1 MAKTRFIQSSFVS
14 GELSPLLKGRIDLA
28 QYYQGVQTAKNVVI
42 VPQGGMKR
50 RPGTEYVQT
59 VINTLTRNTTVAT
72 APNGGTAASVNDDN
86 DATVC
91 TTTVGISTTN
101 PYVVCKFDLGSAK
114 AIEFFDVRNV
124 FLSAGTSSEFK
135 IQSSTDDVTYTDVAS
150 VPLLGV
156 STQDFRLFVGKTAR
170 YWRLARIG
178 STDLTTSV
186 VSVGTVAPIE
196 QTATES
202 NFKMLDFSVEDD
214 RHYLLVLTENNI
226 RVFRAPNTHVADIK
240 TTISSADV
248 PNVRATQVENV
259 MLLFQENTIP
269 QRLINLGTDID
280 WFIDNV
286 PFTNVPQYDY
296 NDASSPTPVSDVQV
310 MTLNHAHFVAG
321 DKFQIDIEGVVSKNI
336 TFAGDATADEQS
348 STVFNI
354 QRNIQEMP
362 VMGETGVTVARTGS
376 HQYSIT
382 VGGESAKDFELYS
395 AFATTGTAS
404 KTIAFTKSTNGSPRR
419 EDVWSATRGY
429 PKTACFYEGRLVL
442 GGTRSKPQ
450 SLFFSK
456 SGSFFDFD
464 IDDGDDDEAIFV
476 TISSRKLNDI
486 VDVFPGRNL
495 QVFTSGAEF
504 AVTSKPVTP
513 SSAQVAPQ
521 TSHGA
526 LNVETQDV
534 DGSTIFVDRNGKS
547 IRDFVFSFNEDAYV
561 TQDLSVLASHL
572 ITQPVDM
579 ALLSGTQSDDANWVF
594 FVNSD
599 GNGVILN
606 TLRAQDITGFT
617 RWENTGDIK
626 GVCVVDEDLYLV
638 TERTIN
644 SATVKFLERWSFDY
658 KMDASIKIAPT
669 ASQTVL
675 TGLDYLEGETVQIVA
690 DGVVLQERA
699 VSGGSITLEAS
710 ETGYTSVE
718 VGLNFNIEVKPMPLN
733 TNVGSGQNQMRL
745 KRVVRINAR
754 VYESSGVY
762 VNGNAV
768 PIRSFGAVPDSP
780 LDNPPEVLTGIIDDI
795 YGTDGW
801 TREEV
806 PVFTVPDPTP
816 LHIQMIEFE
825 VESS

>member
-1 MAKTRFIQSSFVS
+1 MAKTRFLQSSFVS
-14 GELSPLLKGRIDLA
+14 GELSPLLKGRVDLN
-28 QYYQGVQTAKNVVI
+28 QYYQGVQTAKNLVI

-50 RPGTEYVQT
+50 RPGTQYVQT
-59 VINTLTRNTTVAT
+59 VLNKLTRNTTTAT
-72 APNGGTAASVNDDN
+72 APNGGTASNINDDN
-86 DATVC
+86 DSTVC
-91 TTTVGISTTN
+91 TTTAGISTTN

-114 AIEFFDVRNV
+114 AVELFDVRNV
-124 FLSAGTSSEFK
+124 FLSAGSSSEFK
-135 IQSSTDDVTYTDVAS
+135 IQYSTDDVTYTDAAS

-156 STQDFRLFVGKTAR
+156 SSQNFRLFVGKTAR

-186 VSVGTVAPIE
+186 ITVGTVAPIE
-196 QTATES
+196 QTATPS

-226 RVFRAPNTHVADIK
+226 RVFRTPNTHVADIK
-240 TTISSADV
+240 TTISSGDV
-248 PNVRATQVENV
+248 GEVRDTQVENV
-259 MLLFQENTIP
+259 MLLFQEDTVP
-269 QRLINLGTDID
+269 QRLINLGTDAD
-280 WFIDNV
+280 WFIDDV
-286 PFTNVPQYDY
+286 PFTNVPQFDY
-296 NDASSPTPVSDVQV
+296 NDSSSPTPVDDVQV
-310 MTLNHAHFVAG
+310 MTLTGFVAG

-336 TFAGDATADEQS
+336 TFAGDSTADEQAA
-348 STVFNI
+348 TVANI

-362 VMGETGVTVARTGS
+362 VMGETGVAVARTGS
-376 HQYSIT
+376 AQYTIT
-382 VGGESAKDFELYS
+382 VSGESAKDFELYA

-404 KTIAFTKSTNGSPRR
+404 KTIAFTKSANGSPRR

-429 PKTACFYEGRLVL
+429 PKTSCFYEGRLVL

-464 IDDGDDDEAIFV
+464 IDDGDDDEAIFI

-504 AVTSKPVTP
+504 AVISKPVTP
-513 SSAQVAPQ
+513 ASAQVAPQ

-547 IRDFVFSFNEDAYV
+547 IRDFVFSFNEDAYI

-572 ITQPVDM
+572 ITQPIDM

-594 FVNSD
+594 FVNND
-599 GNGVILN
+599 GKGVILN
-606 TLRAQDITGFT
+606 TLRSQDITGFT

-626 GVCVVDEDLYLV
+626 GVCVVDEDLYLI
-638 TERTIN
+638 TQRTIN
-644 SATVKFLERWSFDY
+644 SVAVKFVERWNFDH
-658 KMDASIKIAPT
+658 KMDASTKIAPT
-669 ASQTVL
+669 SSQTVL
-675 TGLDYLEGETVQIVA
+675 TGLDYLEGQTVQIVA

-699 VSGGSITLEAS
+699 VSGGSITLES
-710 ETGYTSVE
+710 TETGYTSVE
-718 VGLNFNIEVKPMPLN
+718 VGLNFSIELKPMPLN
-733 TNVGSGQNQMRL
+733 TNIGSGQNQMRL
-745 KRVVRINAR
+745 KRVVRINSR
-754 VYESSGVY
+754 VFESSGVY

-768 PIRSFGAVPDSP
+768 PIRAFGAAPDTPLDSP
-780 LDNPPEVLTGIIDDI
+780 PSVLTGIIDDI
-795 YGTDGW
+795 YDTNGW
-801 TREEV
+801 NREEV

-816 LHIQMIEFE
+816 FHIQMIEFE

>member
-1 MAKTRFIQSSFVS
+1 MWFVS
-14 GELSPLLKGRIDLA
+14 SI
-28 QYYQGVQTAKNVVI
+28 
-42 VPQGGMKR
+42 
-50 RPGTEYVQT
+50 
-59 VINTLTRNTTVAT
+59 
-72 APNGGTAASVNDDN
+72 
-86 DATVC
+86 
-91 TTTVGISTTN
+91 
-101 PYVVCKFDLGSAK
+101 LGSAT
-114 AIEFFDVRNV
+114 AVEFFDVRNV

-135 IQSSTDDVTYTDVAS
+135 IQYSTDDVTYTDAAS

-196 QTATES
+196 QTATAS

-214 RHYLLVLTENNI
+214 RHYLLVLTDNNI

-240 TTISSADV
+240 TTIASADV
-248 PNVRATQVENV
+248 NEVRDTQVENV
-259 MLLFQENTIP
+259 MLLFQEDTVP
-269 QRLINLGTDID
+269 QRLINLGTDTD
-280 WFIDNV
+280 WFVDDV

-296 NDASSPTPVSDVQV
+296 NDSSSPTPVNDVQV
-310 MTLNHAHFVAG
+310 MTLTAFVAG

-336 TFAGDATADEQS
+336 TFAGDATADEQAA
-348 STVFNI
+348 TVANI

-362 VMGETGVTVARTGS
+362 VMGETGVTVARTGAA
-376 HQYSIT
+376 QYSIT
-382 VGGESAKDFELYS
+382 VGGESAKDFELYA

-404 KTIAFTKSTNGSPRR
+404 KTIAFAKSANGSPRR

-464 IDDGDDDEAIFV
+464 IGDGDDDEAIFV

-504 AVTSKPVTP
+504 AVISKPVTP

-521 TSHGA
+521 TSHGS

-547 IRDFVFSFNEDAYV
+547 IRDFVFSFNEDAYI

-572 ITQPVDM
+572 ITQPIDM

-626 GVCVVDEDLYLV
+626 GVCVVDEDLYLIA
-638 TERTIN
+638 ERTIN
-644 SATVKFLERWSFDY
+644 SATVKFLERWNFDH

-690 DGVVLQERA
+690 DGVVLQERD
-699 VSGGSITLEAS
+699 VSGGSITLESS

-718 VGLNFNIEVKPMPLN
+718 VGLNFSIELKPMPLN

-745 KRVVRINAR
+745 KRVVRINSR
-754 VYESSGVY
+754 VYQSSGVY

-768 PIRSFGAVPDSP
+768 PIRAFGAAPDTP
-780 LDNPPEVLTGIIDDI
+780 LDNPPDVLTGIIDDI

-816 LHIQMIEFE
+816 FHIQMIEFE

>member
-1 MAKTRFIQSSFVS
+1 
-14 GELSPLLKGRIDLA
+14 
-28 QYYQGVQTAKNVVI
+28 
-42 VPQGGMKR
+42 
-50 RPGTEYVQT
+50 
-59 VINTLTRNTTVAT
+59 
-72 APNGGTAASVNDDN
+72 
-86 DATVC
+86 
-91 TTTVGISTTN
+91 
-101 PYVVCKFDLGSAK
+101 
-114 AIEFFDVRNV
+114 
-124 FLSAGTSSEFK
+124 
-135 IQSSTDDVTYTDVAS
+135 
-150 VPLLGV
+150 
-156 STQDFRLFVGKTAR
+156 
-170 YWRLARIG
+170 
-178 STDLTTSV
+178 V

-196 QTATES
+196 QTATAS

-214 RHYLLVLTENNI
+214 RHYLLLLTENNI

-240 TTISSADV
+240 TTIASADV

-259 MLLFQENTIP
+259 ALLFQENTIP

-286 PFTNVPQYDY
+286 PFTNVPPYDY
-296 NDASSPTPVSDVQV
+296 NDSSSPTPVNDVQV
-310 MTLNHAHFVAG
+310 MTLTAFVAG

-336 TFAGDATADEQS
+336 TFAGDATADEQAA
-348 STVFNI
+348 TVANI

-362 VMGETGVTVARTGS
+362 VMGETGVTVARTGAA
-376 HQYSIT
+376 QYSIT
-382 VGGESAKDFELYS
+382 VGGESAKDFELYA

-404 KTIAFTKSTNGSPRR
+404 KTIAFTKSANGSPRK

-464 IDDGDDDEAIFV
+464 IGDGDDDEAIFV

-547 IRDFVFSFNEDAYV
+547 IRDFVFSFNEDAYI

-572 ITQPVDM
+572 ITQPIDM

-594 FVNSD
+594 FVNND

-626 GVCVVDEDLYLV
+626 GVCVVDEDLYLIA
-638 TERTIN
+638 ERTIN
-644 SATVKFLERWSFDY
+644 SATVKFLERWNFDH

-690 DGVVLQERA
+690 
-699 VSGGSITLEAS
+699 T
-710 ETGYTSVE
+710 
-718 VGLNFNIEVKPMPLN
+718 
-733 TNVGSGQNQMRL
+733 
-745 KRVVRINAR
+745 
-754 VYESSGVY
+754 
-762 VNGNAV
+762 
-768 PIRSFGAVPDSP
+768 
-780 LDNPPEVLTGIIDDI
+780 
-795 YGTDGW
+795 
-801 TREEV
+801 
-806 PVFTVPDPTP
+806 
-816 LHIQMIEFE
+816 
-825 VESS
+825 

>member
-1 MAKTRFIQSSFVS
+1 MAKTRFLQSSFVS
-14 GELSPLLKGRIDLA
+14 GELSPLLKGRVDLN
-28 QYYQGVQTAKNVVI
+28 QYYQGVQTAKNLVI

-50 RPGTEYVQT
+50 RPGTQYVQT
-59 VINTLTRNTTVAT
+59 VLNKLTRNTTTAT
-72 APNGGTAASVNDDN
+72 APNGGTASNINDDN
-86 DATVC
+86 DSTVC
-91 TTTVGISTTN
+91 TTTAGISTTN

-114 AIEFFDVRNV
+114 AVELFDVRNV
-124 FLSAGTSSEFK
+124 FLSAGSSSEFK
-135 IQSSTDDVTYTDVAS
+135 IQYSTDDVTYTDAAS

-156 STQDFRLFVGKTAR
+156 SSQNFRLFVGKTAR

-186 VSVGTVAPIE
+186 ITVGTVAPIE
-196 QTATES
+196 QTATPS

-226 RVFRAPNTHVADIK
+226 RVFRTPNTHVADIK
-240 TTISSADV
+240 TTISSGDV
-248 PNVRATQVENV
+248 GEVRDTQVENV
-259 MLLFQENTIP
+259 MLLFQEDTVP
-269 QRLINLGTDID
+269 QRLINLGTDAD
-280 WFIDNV
+280 WFIDDV
-286 PFTNVPQYDY
+286 PFTNVPQFDY
-296 NDASSPTPVSDVQV
+296 NDSSSPTPVDDVQV
-310 MTLNHAHFVAG
+310 MTLTGFVAG

-336 TFAGDATADEQS
+336 TFAGDSTADEQAA
-348 STVFNI
+348 TVANI

-362 VMGETGVTVARTGS
+362 VMGETGVAVARTGS
-376 HQYSIT
+376 AQYTIT
-382 VGGESAKDFELYS
+382 VSGESAKDFELYA

-404 KTIAFTKSTNGSPRR
+404 KTIAFTKSANGSPRR

-429 PKTACFYEGRLVL
+429 PKTSCFYEGRLVL

-464 IDDGDDDEAIFV
+464 IDDGDDDEAIFI

-504 AVTSKPVTP
+504 AVISKPVTP
-513 SSAQVAPQ
+513 ASAQVAPQ

-547 IRDFVFSFNEDAYV
+547 IRDFVFSFNEDAYI
-561 TQDLSVLASHL
+561 TQGLSVLASHL
-572 ITQPVDM
+572 ITQPIDM

-594 FVNSD
+594 FVNND
-599 GNGVILN
+599 GKGVILN
-606 TLRAQDITGFT
+606 TLRSQDITGFT

-626 GVCVVDEDLYLV
+626 GVCVVDEDLYLI
-638 TERTIN
+638 TQRTIN
-644 SATVKFLERWSFDY
+644 SVAVKFVERWNFDH
-658 KMDASIKIAPT
+658 KMDASTKIAPT
-669 ASQTVL
+669 SSQTVL
-675 TGLDYLEGETVQIVA
+675 TGLDYLEGQTVQIVA

-699 VSGGSITLEAS
+699 VSGGSITLES
-710 ETGYTSVE
+710 TETGYTSVE
-718 VGLNFNIEVKPMPLN
+718 VGLNFSIELKPMPLN
-733 TNVGSGQNQMRL
+733 TNIGSGQNQMRL
-745 KRVVRINAR
+745 KRVVRINSR
-754 VYESSGVY
+754 VFESSGVY

-768 PIRSFGAVPDSP
+768 PIRAFGAAPDTP
-780 LDNPPEVLTGIIDDI
+780 LDNPPDVLTGIIDDI
-795 YGTDGW
+795 YDTNGW
-801 TREEV
+801 NREEV

-816 LHIQMIEFE
+816 FHIQMIEFE

>member
-72 APNGGTAASVNDDN
+72 APNGGTAANVNDDN
-86 DATVC
+86 DSTVC

-101 PYVVCKFDLGSAK
+101 PYVVCKFDLGSAT
-114 AIEFFDVRNV
+114 AVEFFDVRNV

-135 IQSSTDDVTYTDVAS
+135 IQYSTDDVTYTDAAS

-196 QTATES
+196 QTATAS

-240 TTISSADV
+240 TTIVSADV
-248 PNVRATQVENV
+248 PDVRATQVENV
-259 MLLFQENTIP
+259 MLLFQENTAP

-296 NDASSPTPVSDVQV
+296 NDSSSPTPVSDVQV
-310 MTLNHAHFVAG
+310 MTLTSFVAG

-336 TFAGDATADEQS
+336 TFAGDATADEQAA
-348 STVFNI
+348 TVANI

-362 VMGETGVTVARTGS
+362 VMGETGVTVARTGAA
-376 HQYSIT
+376 QYSIT
-382 VGGESAKDFELYS
+382 VGGESAKDFELYA

-464 IDDGDDDEAIFV
+464 IGDGDDDEAIFV

-594 FVNSD
+594 FVNND

-699 VSGGSITLEAS
+699 VSGGSITLESS

-718 VGLNFNIEVKPMPLN
+718 VGLNFAIELKPMPLN

-768 PIRSFGAVPDSP
+768 PIRSFGAAPDSP

>member
-14 GELSPLLKGRIDLA
+14 GELSPLLKGRIDLT
-28 QYYQGVQTAKNVVI
+28 QYYQGVQTAKNLVI

-59 VINTLTRNTTVAT
+59 VINTLTRNTTVPT
-72 APNGGTAASVNDDN
+72 VPNGGTAANVNDD
-86 DATVC
+86 DDTTVS
-91 TTTVGISTTN
+91 TTTSNISTTN
-101 PYVVCKFDLGSAK
+101 PYVVCRFDLGSAK
-114 AIEFFDVRNV
+114 AVEFFDVRNV

-135 IQSSTDDVTYTDVAS
+135 IQYSTDDITYVDAAT

-156 STQDFRLFVGKTAR
+156 SSQSFRLFVGKTAR

-178 STDLTTSV
+178 ATDLGTAKIT
-186 VSVGTVAPIE
+186 VGTVAPIE
-196 QTATES
+196 QTATAS

-226 RVFRAPNTHVADIK
+226 RVFRTPNTHVADIK
-240 TTISSADV
+240 TTISSA
-248 PNVRATQVENV
+248 NVGNIRDTQVENV
-259 MLLFQENTIP
+259 MLLFQEDTIP
-269 QRLINLGTDID
+269 QRLINLGTDTD
-280 WFIDNV
+280 WFIDNI
-286 PFTNVPQYDY
+286 PFSNVPQYDF
-296 NDASSPTPVSDVQV
+296 DDSLSPAPANDVQV
-310 MTLNHAHFVAG
+310 MTLTSFVAG

-336 TFAGDATADEQS
+336 TFAGDSSADEIA

-362 VMGETGVTVARTGS
+362 VMGETGVSVARTGAAA
-376 HQYSIT
+376 YTIT

-404 KTIAFTKSTNGSPRR
+404 KTIAFTKSASGSPRR
-419 EDVWSATRGY
+419 EDVWSANRGY

-442 GGTRSKPQ
+442 GGTKSKPQ
-450 SLFFSK
+450 SLIFSK

-513 SSAQVAPQ
+513 SSASVAPQ
-521 TSHGA
+521 TSNGA
-526 LNVETQDV
+526 SNIEVQEV

-547 IRDFVFSFNEDAYV
+547 LRDFVFSFNEDAYV

-572 ITQPVDM
+572 IAQPIDM
-579 ALLSGTQSDDANWVF
+579 ALLTGTQSDDANWLF
-594 FVNSD
+594 FVNAD
-599 GNGVILN
+599 GNGTILN

-617 RWENTGDIK
+617 RWENDGDIK
-626 GVCVVDEDLYLV
+626 GVCVVDEDLYLI
-638 TERTIN
+638 TQRTIN
-644 SATVKFLERWSFDY
+644 SVVVRFLERWDFTY
-658 KMDASIKIAPT
+658 KMDASTKFTPT

-675 TGLDYLEGETVQIVA
+675 TGLDNLEGQTVQIVA
-690 DGVVLQERA
+690 DAVVLQPRA
-699 VSGGSITLEAS
+699 VSSGSITLEAT
-710 ETGYTSVE
+710 ETGYTNVE
-718 VGLNFNIEVKPMPLN
+718 VGLNFAIELKPMPIN
-733 TNVGSGQNQMRL
+733 TNIGSGQNQMRL
-745 KRVVRINAR
+745 KRIVRINAR
-754 VYESSGVY
+754 VYETSGVY
-762 VNGNAV
+762 VDGNAV
-768 PIRSFGAVPDSP
+768 PIRAFGAAPDSP
-780 LDNPPEVLTGIIDDI
+780 LDNPPDQLTGIIEDI
-795 YGTDGW
+795 YDINGW
-801 TREEV
+801 TREEM
-806 PVFTVPDPTP
+806 PLFTVPDPTP
-816 LHIQMIEFE
+816 CHIQMIEYE

>member
-14 GELSPLLKGRIDLA
+14 GELSPLLKGRIDLN

-50 RPGTEYVQT
+50 RPGTQYVQT
-59 VINTLTRNTTVAT
+59 VLNTLSRNTTAAT
-72 APNGGTAASVNDDN
+72 VVNGGTAANINDDN
-86 DATVC
+86 DSTVSV
-91 TTTVGISTTN
+91 TTVGISTTN
-101 PYVVCKFDLGSAK
+101 PYVVCNFDLGSAK

-135 IQSSTDDVTYTDVAS
+135 IQYSTDNVTFVDAAT

-156 STQDFRLFVGKTAR
+156 STQNFRLFVGKTAR

-178 STDLTTSV
+178 ATDLSTAVIT
-186 VSVGTVAPIE
+186 VGTVAPIE
-196 QTATES
+196 QTGVAS
-202 NFKMLDFSVEDD
+202 NVKMLDFSVEDD
-214 RHYLLVLTENNI
+214 RHYLLVVTENNI

-240 TTISSADV
+240 TTIASANV
-248 PNVRATQVENV
+248 PEVRATQVENV

-269 QRLINLGTDID
+269 KRIINLGTDID
-280 WFIDNV
+280 WFTDDI
-286 PFTNVPQYDY
+286 PFTNVPQFDY

-310 MTLNHAHFVAG
+310 MTLAGFVAG

-336 TFAGDATADEQS
+336 TFAGDSTSDERLATIA
-348 STVFNI
+348 NI
-354 QRNIQEMP
+354 ERNIQEMP
-362 VMGETGVTVARTGS
+362 VMGETGVSVVRVGAN
-376 HQYSIT
+376 QYTIT
-382 VGGESAKDFELYS
+382 VGGESAKDFELYA

-404 KTIAFTKSTNGSPRR
+404 KTIAFTKSTNGSPRK
-419 EDVWSATRGY
+419 EDIWSATRGY

-450 SLFFSK
+450 SLLFSK

-464 IDDGDDDEAIFV
+464 IDDGDDDEAVFV

-504 AVTSKPVTP
+504 AVTSNPVTP
-513 SSAQVAPQ
+513 SNAKVAPQ

-534 DGSTIFVDRNGKS
+534 DGSTIFIDRNGKS

-594 FVNSD
+594 FVNND
-599 GNGVILN
+599 GKGVVLN

-617 RWENTGDIK
+617 RWENTGNIK
-626 GVCVVDEDLYLV
+626 NVCVVDEDLYLV

-644 SATVKFLERWSFDY
+644 SATVKFLERWNFEH
-658 KMDASIKIAPT
+658 KMDASTKIAPT
-669 ASQTVL
+669 SSQTVL
-675 TGLDYLEGETVQIVA
+675 TGLDYLEGQTVQIVA
-690 DGVVLQERA
+690 DGIVLQARA
-699 VSGGSITLEAS
+699 VSSGSITLESS

-718 VGLNFNIEVKPMPLN
+718 VGLNFPIELKPMPLN
-733 TNVGSGQNQMRL
+733 TNIGSGQNQMRL
-745 KRVVRINAR
+745 KRVVRINSR
-754 VYESSGVY
+754 VFQTSGVY
-762 VNGNAV
+762 VNGNPV
-768 PIRSFGAVPDSP
+768 PIRAFGAAPDTP

-806 PVFTVPDPTP
+806 PIFTVPDPTP
-816 LHIQMIEFE
+816 FHIQMIEFE

>member
-59 VINTLTRNTTVAT
+59 VLNTLTRNTTVAT
-72 APNGGTAASVNDDN
+72 APNGGTAANVNDDN
-86 DATVC
+86 DSTVC

-135 IQSSTDDVTYTDVAS
+135 IQSSTDDVTYTDAAS

-156 STQDFRLFVGKTAR
+156 SSQDFRLFVGKTAR
-170 YWRLARIG
+170 YWRLARVG

-196 QTATES
+196 QTATAS
-202 NFKMLDFSVEDD
+202 NFKMLDFSVEGD
-214 RHYLLVLTENNI
+214 RHYLLLLTENNI

-240 TTISSADV
+240 TTIASADV

-259 MLLFQENTIP
+259 ALLFQENTIP

-296 NDASSPTPVSDVQV
+296 NDSSSPTPVNDVQV
-310 MTLNHAHFVAG
+310 MTLTAFVAG

-336 TFAGDATADEQS
+336 TFAGDATADEQAA
-348 STVFNI
+348 TVANI

-362 VMGETGVTVARTGS
+362 VMGETGVTVARTGAA
-376 HQYSIT
+376 QYTIT
-382 VGGESAKDFELYS
+382 VGGESAKDFELYA

-404 KTIAFTKSTNGSPRR
+404 KTIAFTKSANGSPRK

-464 IDDGDDDEAIFV
+464 IGDGDDDEAIFV

-504 AVTSKPVTP
+504 AVISKPVTP

-547 IRDFVFSFNEDAYV
+547 IRDFVFSFNEDAYI

-572 ITQPVDM
+572 ITQPIDM

-594 FVNSD
+594 FVNND

-626 GVCVVDEDLYLV
+626 GVCVVDEDLYLIA
-638 TERTIN
+638 ERTIN
-644 SATVKFLERWSFDY
+644 SATVKFLERWNFDH

-690 DGVVLQERA
+690 DGVVLQERD
-699 VSGGSITLEAS
+699 VSGGSITLESS

-718 VGLNFNIEVKPMPLN
+718 VGLNFSIELKPMPLN

-745 KRVVRINAR
+745 KRVVRINSR
-754 VYESSGVY
+754 VYQSSGVY

-768 PIRSFGAVPDSP
+768 PIRAFGAAPDTP
-780 LDNPPEVLTGIIDDI
+780 LDNPPDVLTGIIDDI

-816 LHIQMIEFE
+816 FHIQMIEFE

>member
-14 GELSPLLKGRIDLA
+14 GELSPLLKGRIDLN

-50 RPGTEYVQT
+50 RPGTQYVQT
-59 VINTLTRNTTVAT
+59 VLNGLSRNTTAAT
-72 APNGGTAASVNDDN
+72 VVNGGTAANINDDN
-86 DATVC
+86 DSTVSV
-91 TTTVGISTTN
+91 TTVGISTTN
-101 PYVVCKFDLGSAK
+101 PYVVCNFDLGSAK

-124 FLSAGTSSEFK
+124 FLSAGTSNEFK
-135 IQSSTDDVTYTDVAS
+135 IQYSTDNVTFVDAAN

-178 STDLTTSV
+178 ATDLSTAVIT
-186 VSVGTVAPIE
+186 VGTVAPIE
-196 QTATES
+196 QTSVAS
-202 NFKMLDFSVEDD
+202 NVKMLDFSVEDD
-214 RHYLLVLTENNI
+214 RHYLFVVTHNNI
-226 RVFRAPNTHVADIK
+226 RVFRTPNTHVADIK
-240 TTISSADV
+240 VNILPTSV
-248 PNVRATQVENV
+248 PEVRATQVENV
-259 MLLFQENTIP
+259 MLLFQKNMVP
-269 QRLINLGTDID
+269 QRIINLGTDTD
-280 WFIDNV
+280 WFTDDI
-286 PFTNVPQYDY
+286 PFTNVPQFDY

-310 MTLNHAHFVAG
+310 MTFTGFVAG

-336 TFAGDATADEQS
+336 TFAGDSSADEQAA
-348 STVFNI
+348 TIANI

-362 VMGETGVTVARTGS
+362 VMGETGVSVARTGAN
-376 HQYSIT
+376 QYTIT
-382 VGGESAKDFELYS
+382 VGGESAKDFELYA

-404 KTIAFTKSTNGSPRR
+404 KTIAFTKSANGSPRK
-419 EDVWSATRGY
+419 EDIWSATRGY

-450 SLFFSK
+450 SLLFSK

-504 AVTSKPVTP
+504 AVTSNPVTP
-513 SSAQVAPQ
+513 SNAKVAPQ

-594 FVNSD
+594 FVNND
-599 GNGVILN
+599 GKGVILN

-617 RWENTGDIK
+617 RWENTGNIK
-626 GVCVVDEDLYLV
+626 NVCVVDEDLYLV
-638 TERTIN
+638 TERAIN
-644 SATVKFLERWSFDY
+644 GAAVKFLERWNFDH
-658 KMDASIKIAPT
+658 KMDASTKIAPT
-669 ASQTVL
+669 SSQTVL
-675 TGLDYLEGETVQIVA
+675 TGLDYLEGQTVQIVA
-690 DGVVLQERA
+690 DGVVLQARA
-699 VSGGSITLEAS
+699 VSSGSITLESS

-718 VGLNFNIEVKPMPLN
+718 VGLNFPIELKPMPLN

-745 KRVVRINAR
+745 KRVVRINSR
-754 VYESSGVY
+754 VFESSGVY
-762 VNGNAV
+762 VNGNPV
-768 PIRSFGAVPDSP
+768 PIRAFGAAPDTP

-816 LHIQMIEFE
+816 FHIQMIEFE

>member
-1 MAKTRFIQSSFVS
+1 
-14 GELSPLLKGRIDLA
+14 
-28 QYYQGVQTAKNVVI
+28 
-42 VPQGGMKR
+42 
-50 RPGTEYVQT
+50 
-59 VINTLTRNTTVAT
+59 
-72 APNGGTAASVNDDN
+72 
-86 DATVC
+86 
-91 TTTVGISTTN
+91 
-101 PYVVCKFDLGSAK
+101 
-114 AIEFFDVRNV
+114 
-124 FLSAGTSSEFK
+124 
-135 IQSSTDDVTYTDVAS
+135 
-150 VPLLGV
+150 
-156 STQDFRLFVGKTAR
+156 
-170 YWRLARIG
+170 
-178 STDLTTSV
+178 V

-196 QTATES
+196 QAATAS

-214 RHYLLVLTENNI
+214 RHYLLLLTENNI

-240 TTISSADV
+240 TTIASADV

-259 MLLFQENTIP
+259 ALLFQENTIP

-286 PFTNVPQYDY
+286 PFTNVPPYDY
-296 NDASSPTPVSDVQV
+296 NDSSSPTPVNDVQV
-310 MTLNHAHFVAG
+310 MTLTAFVAG

-336 TFAGDATADEQS
+336 TFAGDATADEQAA
-348 STVFNI
+348 TVANI

-362 VMGETGVTVARTGS
+362 VMGETGVTVARTGAA
-376 HQYSIT
+376 QYSIT
-382 VGGESAKDFELYS
+382 VGGESAKDFELYA

-404 KTIAFTKSTNGSPRR
+404 KTIAFTKSANGSPRK

-464 IDDGDDDEAIFV
+464 IGDGDDDEAIFV

-547 IRDFVFSFNEDAYV
+547 IRDFVFSFNEDAYI

-572 ITQPVDM
+572 ITQPIDM

-594 FVNSD
+594 FVNND

-626 GVCVVDEDLYLV
+626 GVCVVDEDLYLIA
-638 TERTIN
+638 ERTIN
-644 SATVKFLERWSFDY
+644 SATVKFLERWNFDH

-690 DGVVLQERA
+690 DGVVLQERD
-699 VSGGSITLEAS
+699 VSGGSITLESS

-718 VGLNFNIEVKPMPLN
+718 VGLNFSIELKPMPLN

-745 KRVVRINAR
+745 KRVVRINSR
-754 VYESSGVY
+754 VYQSSGVY

-768 PIRSFGAVPDSP
+768 PIRAFGAAPDTP
-780 LDNPPEVLTGIIDDI
+780 LDNPPDVLTGIIDDI

-816 LHIQMIEFE
+816 FHIQMIEFE

>member
-14 GELSPLLKGRIDLA
+14 GELSPLLKGRIDLN

-50 RPGTEYVQT
+50 RPGTQYVQT
-59 VINTLTRNTTVAT
+59 VLNGLSRNTTAAT
-72 APNGGTAASVNDDN
+72 VVNGGTAANINDDN
-86 DATVC
+86 DSTVSV
-91 TTTVGISTTN
+91 TTVGISTTN
-101 PYVVCKFDLGSAK
+101 PYVVCNFDLGSAK

-124 FLSAGTSSEFK
+124 FLSAGTSNEFK
-135 IQSSTDDVTYTDVAS
+135 IQYSTDNVTFVDAAN

-178 STDLTTSV
+178 ATDLSTAVIT
-186 VSVGTVAPIE
+186 VGTVAPIE
-196 QTATES
+196 QTSVAS
-202 NFKMLDFSVEDD
+202 NVKMLDFSVEDD
-214 RHYLLVLTENNI
+214 RHYLFVVTHNNI
-226 RVFRAPNTHVADIK
+226 RVFRTPNTHVADIK
-240 TTISSADV
+240 VNILPTSV
-248 PNVRATQVENV
+248 PEVRATQVENV
-259 MLLFQENTIP
+259 MLLFQKNMVP
-269 QRLINLGTDID
+269 QRIINLGTDTD
-280 WFIDNV
+280 WFTDDI
-286 PFTNVPQYDY
+286 PFTNVPQFDY
-296 NDASSPTPVSDVQV
+296 NDASSPTPVNDVQV
-310 MTLNHAHFVAG
+310 MTFTGFVAG

-336 TFAGDATADEQS
+336 TFAGDSSADEQAA
-348 STVFNI
+348 TIANI

-362 VMGETGVTVARTGS
+362 VMGETGVSVARTGAN
-376 HQYSIT
+376 QYTIT
-382 VGGESAKDFELYS
+382 VGGESAKDFELYA

-404 KTIAFTKSTNGSPRR
+404 KTIAFTKSANGSPRK
-419 EDVWSATRGY
+419 EDIWSATRGY

-450 SLFFSK
+450 SLLFSK
-456 SGSFFDFD
+456 SGSVFDFD

-504 AVTSKPVTP
+504 AVTSNPVTP
-513 SSAQVAPQ
+513 SNAKVAPQ
-521 TSHGA
+521 TAHGA

-534 DGSTIFVDRNGKS
+534 DGSTIFIDRNGKS

-594 FVNSD
+594 FVNND
-599 GNGVILN
+599 GKGVILN

-617 RWENTGDIK
+617 RWENTGNIK
-626 GVCVVDEDLYLV
+626 NVCVVDEDLYLV
-638 TERTIN
+638 TERAIN
-644 SATVKFLERWSFDY
+644 GAAVKFLERWNFDH
-658 KMDASIKIAPT
+658 KMDASTKIAPT
-669 ASQTVL
+669 SSQTVL
-675 TGLDYLEGETVQIVA
+675 TGLDYLEGQTVQIVA
-690 DGVVLQERA
+690 DGVVLQARA
-699 VSGGSITLEAS
+699 VSSGSITLESS

-718 VGLNFNIEVKPMPLN
+718 VGLNFPIELKPMPLN

-745 KRVVRINAR
+745 KRVVRINSR
-754 VYESSGVY
+754 VFQTSGVY
-762 VNGNAV
+762 VNGNPV
-768 PIRSFGAVPDSP
+768 PIRAFGAAPDTP

-816 LHIQMIEFE
+816 FHIQMIEFE

>member
-1 MAKTRFIQSSFVS
+1 MS
-14 GELSPLLKGRIDLA
+14 GELSPLLKGRIDLT
-28 QYYQGVQTAKNVVI
+28 QYYQGVQTAKNLVI

-59 VINTLTRNTTVAT
+59 VINTLTRNTTVPT
-72 APNGGTAASVNDDN
+72 VPNGGTAANVNDDN
-86 DATVC
+86 DLSVS
-91 TTTVGISTTN
+91 TTTNNISTTN
-101 PYVVCKFDLGSAK
+101 PYVVCRFDLGSAK
-114 AIEFFDVRNV
+114 AVEFFDVRNV

-135 IQSSTDDVTYTDVAS
+135 IQYSTDDATYVDAAT
-150 VPLLGV
+150 VPLLGI
-156 STQDFRLFVGKTAR
+156 SSQSFRLFVGKTAR

-178 STDLTTSV
+178 ATDLGTAKIT
-186 VSVGTVAPIE
+186 VGTVAPIE
-196 QTATES
+196 QTATAS

-226 RVFRAPNTHVADIK
+226 RVFRTPNTHVADIK
-240 TTISSADV
+240 TTISSV
-248 PNVRATQVENV
+248 NVGNIRDTQVENV
-259 MLLFQENTIP
+259 MLLFQEDTIP
-269 QRLINLGTDID
+269 QRLINLGTDTD

-286 PFTNVPQYDY
+286 PFSNVPQYDF
-296 NDASSPTPVSDVQV
+296 DDSLSPTPVNDVQV
-310 MTLNHAHFVAG
+310 MTLSHAHFVPG

-336 TFAGDATADEQS
+336 TFAGDGSADEIA

-362 VMGETGVTVARTGS
+362 VMGETGVSVARTGS
-376 HQYSIT
+376 HAYTIT

-395 AFATTGTAS
+395 AFATTGTAT
-404 KTIAFTKSTNGSPRR
+404 KTITFTKSANGSPRR
-419 EDVWSATRGY
+419 EDVWSANRGY

-442 GGTRSKPQ
+442 GGTKSKPQ
-450 SLFFSK
+450 SLIFSK

-513 SSAQVAPQ
+513 SSASVAPQ
-521 TSHGA
+521 TSNGA
-526 LNVETQDV
+526 SNIEVQEV

-547 IRDFVFSFNEDAYV
+547 LRDFVFSFNEDAYV

-572 ITQPVDM
+572 IAQPIDM
-579 ALLSGTQSDDANWVF
+579 ALLTGTQSDDANWLF
-594 FVNSD
+594 FVNAD
-599 GNGVILN
+599 GNGTILN

-617 RWENTGDIK
+617 RWENDGDIK
-626 GVCVVDEDLYLV
+626 GVCVVDEDLYLI

-644 SATVKFLERWSFDY
+644 SVVVKFLERWDFTY
-658 KMDASIKIAPT
+658 KMDASTKFTPT

-675 TGLDYLEGETVQIVA
+675 TGLDNLEGQTVQIVA
-690 DGVVLQERA
+690 DAVVLQPRA
-699 VSGGSITLEAS
+699 VSSGSITLEAT
-710 ETGYTSVE
+710 ETGYTNVE
-718 VGLNFNIEVKPMPLN
+718 VGLNFAIELKPMPVN
-733 TNVGSGQNQMRL
+733 TSIGSGQNQMRI
-745 KRVVRINAR
+745 KRIVRINAR
-754 VYESSGVY
+754 VYETSGVY

-768 PIRSFGAVPDSP
+768 PIRAFGAAPDTP
-780 LDNPPEVLTGIIDDI
+780 LDNPPDQLTGIIEDI
-795 YGTDGW
+795 YDINGW
-801 TREEV
+801 TREEM
-806 PVFTVPDPTP
+806 PLFTVPDPTP
-816 LHIQMIEFE
+816 CHIQMIEYE

>member
-1 MAKTRFIQSSFVS
+1 MS
-14 GELSPLLKGRIDLA
+14 GELSPLLKGRIDLT
-28 QYYQGVQTAKNVVI
+28 QYYQGVQTAKNLVI

-59 VINTLTRNTTVAT
+59 VINTLTRNTTVPT
-72 APNGGTAASVNDDN
+72 VPNGGTAGNVNDD
-86 DATVC
+86 DDTTVS
-91 TTTVGISTTN
+91 TTTSNISTTN

-114 AIEFFDVRNV
+114 AIEFLDVRNV

-135 IQSSTDDVTYTDVAS
+135 IQYSTDDATYIDAAT

-156 STQDFRLFVGKTAR
+156 SSQNFRLFVGKTAR

-178 STDLTTSV
+178 ATDLGTAKIT
-186 VSVGTVAPIE
+186 VGTVAPME
-196 QTATES
+196 QTATAS

-226 RVFRAPNTHVADIK
+226 RVFRTPNTHVADIK
-240 TTISSADV
+240 TTISSS
-248 PNVRATQVENV
+248 NVGNIRDTQVENV
-259 MLLFQENTIP
+259 MLLFQEDTIP
-269 QRLINLGTDID
+269 QRLINLSTDTD
-280 WFIDNV
+280 WFIDNI
-286 PFTNVPQYDY
+286 PFSNVPQYDY
-296 NDASSPTPVSDVQV
+296 NDSLSPTPVNDVQV
-310 MTLNHAHFVAG
+310 MTLNHAHFVPG

-336 TFAGDATADEQS
+336 TFAGDSSADEIA

-362 VMGETGVTVARTGS
+362 VMGETGVSVARTGTFA
-376 HQYSIT
+376 YTIT

-404 KTIAFTKSTNGSPRR
+404 KTITFTKSASGSPRR
-419 EDVWSATRGY
+419 EDVWSANRGY

-442 GGTRSKPQ
+442 GGTKSKPQ
-450 SLFFSK
+450 SLIFSK

-513 SSAQVAPQ
+513 SSASVAPQ
-521 TSHGA
+521 TSNGA
-526 LNVETQDV
+526 SNIEVQEV

-547 IRDFVFSFNEDAYV
+547 LRDFVFSFNEDAYV

-572 ITQPVDM
+572 IVQPIDM
-579 ALLSGTQSDDANWVF
+579 ALLTGTQSDDANWLF
-594 FVNSD
+594 FVNAD
-599 GNGVILN
+599 GNGTILN

-617 RWENTGDIK
+617 RWENDGDIK
-626 GVCVVDEDLYLV
+626 GVCVVDEDLYLI
-638 TERTIN
+638 TQRTIN
-644 SATVKFLERWSFDY
+644 GAVVKFLERWDFTY
-658 KMDASIKIAPT
+658 KMDASKKFTPT

-675 TGLDYLEGETVQIVA
+675 TGLDNLEGQTVQIVA
-690 DGVVLQERA
+690 DAVVLQPRA
-699 VSGGSITLEAS
+699 VSSGSITLEAT

-718 VGLNFNIEVKPMPLN
+718 VGLNFAIELKPMPVN
-733 TNVGSGQNQMRL
+733 TNVGSGQNQMRV
-745 KRVVRINAR
+745 KRIVRINAR
-754 VYESSGVY
+754 VFETSGVY

-768 PIRSFGAVPDSP
+768 PIRAFGAAPDTP
-780 LDNPPEVLTGIIDDI
+780 LDNPPDQLTGIIEDI
-795 YGTDGW
+795 YDINGW
-801 TREEV
+801 TREEM
-806 PVFTVPDPTP
+806 PLFTVPDPTP
-816 LHIQMIEFE
+816 CHIQMIEYE

>member
-1 MAKTRFIQSSFVS
+1 MS
-14 GELSPLLKGRIDLA
+14 GELSPLLKGRIDLT
-28 QYYQGVQTAKNVVI
+28 QYYQGVQTAKNLVI

-59 VINTLTRNTTVAT
+59 VINTLTRNTTVPT
-72 APNGGTAASVNDDN
+72 VPNGGTAANVNDDN
-86 DATVC
+86 DSTVS
-91 TTTVGISTTN
+91 TTTNNISTTN
-101 PYVVCKFDLGSAK
+101 PYVVCRFDLGSAK
-114 AIEFFDVRNV
+114 AVEMFDVRNV

-135 IQSSTDDVTYTDVAS
+135 IQYSTDDSTYVDAAT
-150 VPLLGV
+150 VPLLGI
-156 STQDFRLFVGKTAR
+156 SSQSFRLFVGKTAR

-178 STDLTTSV
+178 ATDLGTAKIT
-186 VSVGTVAPIE
+186 VGTVAPIE
-196 QTATES
+196 QTATAS

-226 RVFRAPNTHVADIK
+226 RVFRTPNTHVADIK
-240 TTISSADV
+240 TTISSANV
-248 PNVRATQVENV
+248 SNVRDTQVENV
-259 MLLFQENTIP
+259 MLLFQEDTIP
-269 QRLINLGTDID
+269 QRLINLGTDTD
-280 WFIDNV
+280 WFIDNI
-286 PFTNVPQYDY
+286 PFSNVPQYDY
-296 NDASSPTPVSDVQV
+296 NDSLSPTPVNDVQV
-310 MTLNHAHFVAG
+310 MTLTSFVAG

-336 TFAGDATADEQS
+336 TFAGDGSADQIA

-362 VMGETGVTVARTGS
+362 VMGETGVSVVRTGTAA
-376 HQYSIT
+376 YTIT

-404 KTIAFTKSTNGSPRR
+404 KTIAFTKSANGSPRR
-419 EDVWSATRGY
+419 EDVWSANRGY

-442 GGTRSKPQ
+442 GGIKSKPQ
-450 SLFFSK
+450 SLIFSK
-456 SGSFFDFD
+456 SASFFDFD

-504 AVTSKPVTP
+504 AVTSKPITP

-572 ITQPVDM
+572 ITQPIDM

-594 FVNSD
+594 FVNAD
-599 GNGVILN
+599 GNGTILN

-617 RWENTGDIK
+617 RWEARGSIE
-626 GVCVVDEDLYLV
+626 GVCVVDEDLYLIRR
-638 TERTIN
+638 RTID
-644 SATVKFLERWSFDY
+644 SVTVKFVERWNFDH

-699 VSGGSITLEAS
+699 VSGGSITLESS

-718 VGLNFNIEVKPMPLN
+718 VGLNFNVELKPMPLN

-745 KRVVRINAR
+745 KRVLRINAR

-768 PIRSFGAVPDSP
+768 PIRAFGAAPDTP
-780 LDNPPEVLTGIIDDI
+780 LDNPPDVLTGIIDDI

-816 LHIQMIEFE
+816 FHIQMIEFE

>member
-14 GELSPLLKGRIDLA
+14 GELSPLLKGRIDLN

-50 RPGTEYVQT
+50 RPGTQYVQT
-59 VINTLTRNTTVAT
+59 VLNGLSRNTTAAT
-72 APNGGTAASVNDDN
+72 VVNGGTAANINDDN
-86 DATVC
+86 DSTVSV
-91 TTTVGISTTN
+91 TTVGISTTN
-101 PYVVCKFDLGSAK
+101 PYVVCNFDLGSAK

-124 FLSAGTSSEFK
+124 FLSAGTSNEFK
-135 IQSSTDDVTYTDVAS
+135 IQYSTDNVTFVDAAN

-178 STDLTTSV
+178 ATDLSTAVIT
-186 VSVGTVAPIE
+186 VGTVAPIE
-196 QTATES
+196 QTGVAS
-202 NFKMLDFSVEDD
+202 NVKMLDFSVEDD
-214 RHYLLVLTENNI
+214 RHYLFVVTHNNI
-226 RVFRAPNTHVADIK
+226 RVFRTPNTHVADIK
-240 TTISSADV
+240 VNILPTSV
-248 PNVRATQVENV
+248 PEVRATQVENV
-259 MLLFQENTIP
+259 MLLFQKNMVP
-269 QRLINLGTDID
+269 QRIINLGTDTD
-280 WFIDNV
+280 WFTDDI
-286 PFTNVPQYDY
+286 PFTNVPQFDY
-296 NDASSPTPVSDVQV
+296 NDASSPTPVNDVQV
-310 MTLNHAHFVAG
+310 MTFTGFVAG

-336 TFAGDATADEQS
+336 TFAGDSSADEQAA
-348 STVFNI
+348 TIANI

-362 VMGETGVTVARTGS
+362 VMGETGVSVARTGAN
-376 HQYSIT
+376 QYTIT
-382 VGGESAKDFELYS
+382 VGGESAKDFELYA

-404 KTIAFTKSTNGSPRR
+404 KTIAFTKSANGSPRK
-419 EDVWSATRGY
+419 EDIWSATRGY

-450 SLFFSK
+450 SLLFSK

-504 AVTSKPVTP
+504 AVTSNPVTP
-513 SSAQVAPQ
+513 SNAKVAPQ

-534 DGSTIFVDRNGKS
+534 DGSTIFIDRNGKS

-594 FVNSD
+594 FVNND
-599 GNGVILN
+599 GKGVILN

-617 RWENTGDIK
+617 RWENTGNIK
-626 GVCVVDEDLYLV
+626 NVCVVDEDLYLV
-638 TERTIN
+638 TERAIN
-644 SATVKFLERWSFDY
+644 GAAVKFLERWNFDH
-658 KMDASIKIAPT
+658 KMDASTKIAPT
-669 ASQTVL
+669 SSQTVL
-675 TGLDYLEGETVQIVA
+675 TGLDYLEGQTVQIVA
-690 DGVVLQERA
+690 DGVVLQARA
-699 VSGGSITLEAS
+699 VSSGSITLESS

-718 VGLNFNIEVKPMPLN
+718 VGLNFPIELKPMPLN

-745 KRVVRINAR
+745 KRVVRINSR
-754 VYESSGVY
+754 VFQTSGVY
-762 VNGNAV
+762 VNGNPV
-768 PIRSFGAVPDSP
+768 PIRAFGAAPDTP

-816 LHIQMIEFE
+816 FHIQMIEFE